1 MPPQLSRAEVRR
13 FGLPLGA
20 MLWTI
25 LLVRIN
31 IRRE

>member
-1 MPPQLSRAEVRR
+1 MRHQLSRVEVRR

-20 MLWTI
+20 ALQTI
-25 LLVRIN
+25 LPVRIN